1 MLTTVLS
8 LSLSALSSQAQS
20 HLVKLTNHLE
30 PYGFFR
36 ASAIFDARDS
46 KADAED
52 LFYYLPYDK
61 DINLEGKDTRYNPSL
76 KMSAVTTRVGFNLT
90 GLQYGSFNVTG
101 RLEAD
106 FYLMNGTSASL
117 RLREAY
123 LNLGWSGLGDVFS
136 TASFKVGHAWHPMSL
151 GMPYSVGYEVGSP
164 FNPYARSPQLMFETS
179 FLKRLTFTAG
189 ALYPMEF
196 TPTGPQGPSS
206 DYVKYGLIPELYAG
220 LSYSSKN
227 FTARA
232 GVDFLSLRPRWRTT
246 STTPWTDKG
255 TDVSDRISMF
265 SPMLY
270 LEYSKGLFKVNAK
283 SVLASGGD
291 HLRLMGGYAAYN
303 KGDEY
308 HYKYTPLRS
317 TTSFV
322 SASYGDQWQVMLLA
336 GFMKALGTSR
346 TLIAD
351 VQTGYT
357 NPDNIYYFEGGFK
370 NVRHIIR
377 LAPAVAFN
385 LDRLTVAVEYN
396 GTCVDYGDL
405 NALNSYG
412 IADQDTHLIINHRVL
427 AVVKYSF

>member
-1 MLTTVLS
+1 MLTTVLF

-30 PYGFFR
+30 PYGFLR
-36 ASAIFDARDS
+36 ASAIFDARES

-61 DINLEGKDTRYNPSL
+61 DINLEGKDIWYNPSF
-76 KMSAVTTRVGFNLT
+76 KMSAITTRVGFDLT

-101 RLEAD
+101 KLEAD

-117 RLREAY
+117 RLRQAY
-123 LNLGWSGLGDVFS
+123 LNLGWSGLGNVFS
-136 TASFKVGHAWHPMSL
+136 EASVKVGQTWHPMSL

-164 FNPYARSPQLMFETS
+164 FNPYSRSPQLMFETS
-179 FLKRLTFTAG
+179 FLKSLTFTAG

-196 TPTGPQGPSS
+196 TPTGPQGPSV

-220 LSYSSKN
+220 LTYSSKC
-227 FTARA
+227 FTARV

-246 STTPWTDKG
+246 MSTPWSDKG
-255 TDVSDRISMF
+255 TDTRDRISMF

-291 HLRLMGGYAAYN
+291 HLRLMGGYAAYD

-317 TTSFV
+317 STSFV
-322 SASYGDQWQVMLLA
+322 SATYGDQWQVMLLA
-336 GFMKALGTSR
+336 GFMKALGTSKS
-346 TLIAD
+346 LIPD
-351 VQTGYT
+351 VQTGYADL
-357 NPDNIYYFEGGFK
+357 DNIYYFDGGFK

-377 LAPAVAFN
+377 MAPAVAFN

-396 GTCVDYGDL
+396 ATCVDYGDL
-405 NALNSYG
+405 NALNNHG
-412 IADQDTHLIINHRVL
+412 IADKDPHLIFNHRAL

>member
-90 GLQYGSFNVTG
+90 GFQYGSFNVTG

-136 TASFKVGHAWHPMSL
+136 TASFKVGQAWHPMSV

-196 TPTGPQGPSS
+196 TPTGPQGPSA

-232 GVDFLSLRPRWRTT
+232 GVDFLSLKPRWRTT

-270 LEYSKGLFKVNAK
+270 LEYSKGLFKINAK

-308 HYKYTPLRS
+308 NYKYTPLRS

-370 NVRHIIR
+370 NIRHIIR